1 MKGMQIRTRRE
12 HFSPFRWLKAVGK
25 APPGLTVMPQE
36 EGRVRKE
43 TNVALNAL
51 ILCRV
56 SWFTLSIHCL
66 GNWVFYRNV
75 MEKSS
80 WANYTI
86 QRDFTGDVWA

>member
-1 MKGMQIRTRRE
+1 
-12 HFSPFRWLKAVGK
+12 
-25 APPGLTVMPQE
+25 MPQE

-80 WANYTI
+80 WANI
-86 QRDFTGDVWA
+86 HDPKRLHRRCLGLRDKKGLRAFRSRSTRGIVVH